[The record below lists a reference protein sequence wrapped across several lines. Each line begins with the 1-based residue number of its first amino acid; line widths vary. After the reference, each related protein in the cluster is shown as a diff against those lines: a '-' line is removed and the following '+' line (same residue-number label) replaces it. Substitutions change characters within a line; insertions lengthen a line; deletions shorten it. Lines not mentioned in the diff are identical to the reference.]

1 MFRSGRWKNEK
12 NRIKVVF
19 RLKFHASQASE
30 LNTEGLILSLV
41 PGDIGKPTARSEKA
55 VVRDGQCRWEIPVY
69 ETVKFLKDAKTGKV
83 NQRIYHLIVSTTG
96 STRGSGLVGETSIDF
111 ADYADAIKTCNV
123 CLPLHNTT
131 SKALLHVSIQ
141 RQLEFDDPQREVDEC
156 ENLEKMSQGQDLKSH
171 LSLGDADEPHTSHL
185 HEEGPF
191 GKAARFAELRRRAS
205 TESDSTMSSSRS
217 VIEPTTPE
225 EIAKSLRHPPKQLHS
240 SKTLFEEPRVSE
252 SEWSGS
258 SDHGITTD
266 DSTNDTMARN
276 SSEDEEEMEKLKN
289 EVAGLTRQ
297 ADLSELELQSLR
309 KQIVK
314 ETKRSQDL
322 LKEVNSLKQERDSLK
337 EDCERHKVSDK
348 TKMRNRLQFE
358 GRDPWVLLEE
368 TREELDY
375 EKDRNF
381 NLRLQLQKTQES
393 NSELILAVQ
402 DLEAMLEERSKEGA
416 RPRTCDN
423 MEESRRSE
431 TDEDEDQKA
440 LEDLV
445 KGHMDVKDTHVLEQ
459 KITDL
464 YNEIEVYKR
473 DKEELEI
480 QMEQLAL
487 DYEIL
492 KQENHDIS
500 YKLEQSQVQE
510 QLKMQY
516 ECSSSLVNVTE
527 LENQVESLE
536 SELKKRSEESLS
548 RIKEVETQMEILE
561 EDMERQARVFEADID
576 AVTRGKVEQEQRA
589 IQAEEA
595 LRKTRWR
602 NASVAGKLQDEFKRL
617 SEQMDSMFASN
628 EKVATKAMA
637 EANELRMQKRE
648 LEEMLKNA
656 RENQAEYEAKL
667 HELSEKLSLKTNQME
682 SVLESLE
689 EKSNDIENQK
699 RHEED
704 VTSNLNHEIKI
715 LKDEIENLKKDK
727 HSLMLQAEN
736 LRAELEETRKSFM
749 EAEAS
754 VQREKTNKND
764 LESQIESMREKSES
778 LAEELQRVKLIKD
791 EKEAAITRLQTEL
804 ETVTAK
810 FDDLKHSL
818 AENVSEMEKHKKQVV
833 QVKGEVKKKDEAI
846 ANLEKKL
853 KESRIAFNNLTKT
866 AQRNNKGSPV
876 GAKEVAV
883 MKDKIKLLEG
893 EMKLK
898 ETALEASS
906 NMFIEKEKN
915 LKNRIEELETS
926 LDQLNQISDNEALY
940 VQEKEQVRVLEAEM
954 ASLRECNETMEMEL
968 KEMQERYSE
977 ISLRFAEVEGERQ
990 QLVMTVRNL
999 KNAKRS

>member
-1 MFRSGRWKNEK
+1 MFRTGRWRNEK

-19 RLKFHASQASE
+19 RLKFHATQASE

-96 STRGSGLVGETSIDF
+96 STRGGLVGETSIDF

-141 RQLEFDDPQREVDEC
+141 RQLEFDDPQREDDEC
-156 ENLEKMSQGQDLKSH
+156 ENLEKMSPGQDLKSH
-171 LSLGDADEPHTSHL
+171 LSLGDADEPRASGS

-205 TESDSTMSSSRS
+205 TESDSTMSSSGS

-225 EIAKSLRHPPKQLHS
+225 EVAKSLRHPPKQLRS
-240 SKTLFEEPRVSE
+240 SKALFEEPRVSE

-266 DSTNDTMARN
+266 DSTNDKMSKN
-276 SSEDEEEMEKLKN
+276 SSEDGEEIDKLKN
-289 EVAGLTRQ
+289 EVACLTRQ
-297 ADLSELELQSLR
+297 ADLSDLELQSLR
-309 KQIVK
+309 KQVVK

-348 TKMRNRLQFE
+348 TKTRNRMQFE

-402 DLEAMLEERSKEGA
+402 DLEAMLEEKSKEG
-416 RPRTCDN
+416 PRTID
-423 MEESRRSE
+423 

-440 LEDLV
+440 LEELV
-445 KGHMDVKDTHVLEQ
+445 KGHMDGNNTHVFEK
-459 KITDL
+459 KITEL

-492 KQENHDIS
+492 KQENHDVS
-500 YKLEQSQVQE
+500 YKLEQSQLQD

-516 ECSSSLVNVTE
+516 ECSSE
-527 LENQVESLE
+527 LENQVETLE
-536 SELKKRSEESLS
+536 AELKKRSEESLS
-548 RIKEVETQMEILE
+548 RIKELETQMEILE
-561 EDMERQARVFEADID
+561 EEMERQAEVFEADID

-589 IQAEEA
+589 IQAEED
-595 LRKTRWR
+595 LRKTRRR
-602 NASVAGKLQDEFKRL
+602 NASVAEKLQEEFKRL
-617 SEQMDSMFASN
+617 SEQMDSMFASS
-628 EKVATKAMA
+628 EKMAMKAMA

-648 LEEMLKNA
+648 VEEMLKKTND
-656 RENQAEYEAKL
+656 EYEGKL
-667 HELSEKLSLKTNQME
+667 KELSEKLSQME
-682 SVLESLE
+682 
-689 EKSNDIENQK
+689 
-699 RHEED
+699 RHEEK
-704 VTSNLNHEIKI
+704 VTSNLNQEIKF
-715 LKDEIENLKKDK
+715 LKDEIENLQKDK
-727 HSLMLQAEN
+727 SSLMLQEES
-736 LRAELEETRKSFM
+736 LRGELEETERS
-749 EAEAS
+749 
-754 VQREKTNKND
+754 KNE
-764 LESQIESMREKSES
+764 LESRIESMREESES
-778 LAEELQRVKLIKD
+778 LAEELQAVKLIKD
-791 EKEAAITRLQTEL
+791 EKEAAITHLQTEL
-804 ETVTAK
+804 ETVRAT
-810 FDDLKHSL
+810 FDDLKRSL
-818 AENVSEMEKHKKQVV
+818 SENDSEMEKHKKQVA
-833 QVKGEVKKKDEAI
+833 QVKGEVKKKEEAI

-866 AQRNNKGSPV
+866 AQRNNNNKGSPL

-893 EMKLK
+893 QIKLK

-906 NMFIEKEKN
+906 NKFIEKEKN

-926 LDQLNQISDNEALY
+926 LDQNSLEVINKDNH
-940 VQEKEQVRVLEAEM
+940 EKEEVRVLEAEM

-977 ISLRFAEVEGERQ
+977 LSLRFAEVEGERQ

>member
-1 MFRSGRWKNEK
+1 MFRTGRWRNEK

-19 RLKFHASQASE
+19 RLKFHATQVSE
-30 LNTEGLILSLV
+30 LNAEGLILSIV
-41 PGDIGKPTARSEKA
+41 PGDVGKPTARSEKA

-69 ETVKFLKDAKTGKV
+69 ETVKFLKDGKTGKV

-96 STRGSGLVGETSIDF
+96 STRGGLVGETSIDF
-111 ADYADAIKTCNV
+111 ADYADAIKSCNV

-141 RQLEFDDPQREVDEC
+141 RQLEFDDPQREEDEC
-156 ENLEKMSQGQDLKSH
+156 ENLDKMSQGQDLKSH
-171 LSLGDADEPHTSHL
+171 LSLGDTDEPHSSHP

-205 TESDSTMSSSRS
+205 TESDSTMSSSGS

-225 EIAKSLRHPPKQLHS
+225 EVAKSLRHPPKQLHS
-240 SKTLFEEPRVSE
+240 AKNLFEE

-258 SDHGITTD
+258 SDHAD
-266 DSTNDTMARN
+266 ESTNDKMSKN
-276 SSEDEEEMEKLKN
+276 SSEDGEEIEKLKN

-297 ADLSELELQSLR
+297 ADLSDLELQSLR

-322 LKEVNSLKQERDSLK
+322 LKEVNTLKQERDSLK
-337 EDCERHKVSDK
+337 EDCERHRVSDNK
-348 TKMRNRLQFE
+348 TKTRNRMQFE

-375 EKDRNF
+375 EKDRNL

-402 DLEAMLEERSKEGA
+402 DLEAMLEEKNKN
-416 RPRTCDN
+416 D
-423 MEESRRSE
+423 
-431 TDEDEDQKA
+431 TDEDDEDQKA
-440 LEDLV
+440 LEELV
-445 KGHMDVKDTHVLEQ
+445 KGHVDGNNTHVLEE
-459 KITDL
+459 KITEL

-492 KQENHDIS
+492 KQKNHDIS
-500 YKLEQSQVQE
+500 HKLEQSQLQE
-510 QLKMQY
+510 QLKIQY
-516 ECSSSLVNVTE
+516 ECSSSLANVTE
-527 LENQVESLE
+527 LEGQVERLE
-536 SELKKRSEESLS
+536 SELKKQSEESLS
-548 RIKEVETQMEILE
+548 RIKELETKAEMLE
-561 EDMERQARVFEADID
+561 EEMEKQAEVFEADINE
-576 AVTRGKVEQEQRA
+576 VTRGKVEQEQRA

-602 NASVAGKLQDEFKRL
+602 NASVAGKLQEEFKRL

-628 EKVATKAMA
+628 EKVATRAMA
-637 EANELRMQKRE
+637 EANELRTQKRE
-648 LEEMLKNA
+648 LEEMLKKANDEL
-656 RENQAEYEAKL
+656 RENEAKL
-667 HELSEKLSLKTNQME
+667 HEVSEKLSE
-682 SVLESLE
+682 
-689 EKSNDIENQK
+689 IE
-699 RHEED
+699 RREED
-704 VTSNLNHEIKI
+704 AASNLNQEIEV
-715 LKDEIENLKKDK
+715 LKEEIENLEKDK
-727 HSLMLQAEN
+727 HSLMLQEEN
-736 LRAELEETRKSFM
+736 IRVELEEARRSL
-749 EAEAS
+749 AEA
-754 VQREKTNKND
+754 QRRV
-764 LESQIESMREKSES
+764 ESMREESES
-778 LAEELQRVKLIKD
+778 LAEELQAVKLIKD
-791 EKEAAITRLQTEL
+791 EKEAAITQLQTEL
-804 ETVTAK
+804 ETVR
-810 FDDLKHSL
+810 FERDDLKRSL
-818 AENVSEMEKHKKQVV
+818 SENDSEMEKHKKQVA
-833 QVKGEVKKKDEAI
+833 QVKGEVKKKEEVI

-853 KESRIAFNNLTKT
+853 KESRIAFTNLTKT
-866 AQRNNKGSPV
+866 AQRNSNNKGSPV

-893 EMKLK
+893 QIKLK

-906 NMFIEKEKN
+906 NMFIEKKKN
-915 LKNRIEELETS
+915 LKNRIEELEASLNQNS
-926 LDQLNQISDNEALY
+926 LDVNKDNH
-940 VQEKEQVRVLEAEM
+940 EKEQVRVLEAEM

-968 KEMQERYSE
+968 KEMQGRYSE
-977 ISLRFAEVEGERQ
+977 LSLRFAEVEGERQ

>member
-1 MFRSGRWKNEK
+1 MFRSGRWRNEK

-19 RLKFHASQASE
+19 RLKFHATQASE
-30 LNTEGLILSLV
+30 FNTEGLILSLV
-41 PGDIGKPTARSEKA
+41 PGDVGKPTARSEKA
-55 VVRDGQCRWEIPVY
+55 VVRDGQCRWDIPVY

-83 NQRIYHLIVSTTG
+83 NQRIYHLTVSTTG
-96 STRGSGLVGETSIDF
+96 SARGGLVGETSIDF

-141 RQLEFDDPQREVDEC
+141 RQLEFDDPQREEDEC
-156 ENLEKMSQGQDLKSH
+156 ENLEKVSQGHDLKSH
-171 LSLGDADEPHTSHL
+171 LSLGDADEPHASHP

-205 TESDSTMSSSRS
+205 TESDSTMSSAGS

-225 EIAKSLRHPPKQLHS
+225 EVAKSLRHPPKQLHS
-240 SKTLFEEPRVSE
+240 SKNLFEEPRVSE

-258 SDHGITTD
+258 SDHGVTTTD
-266 DSTNDTMARN
+266 DSTNDKMSKN
-276 SSEDEEEMEKLKN
+276 SSEDGDEIERLKN

-297 ADLSELELQSLR
+297 ADLSDLELQSLR

-337 EDCERHKVSDK
+337 EDCERHRVSDK

-358 GRDPWVLLEE
+358 GRDPWILLEE

-416 RPRTCDN
+416 RPRTCD
-423 MEESRRSE
+423 

-445 KGHMDVKDTHVLEQ
+445 KGHMDGNNTQVLEQ

-464 YNEIEVYKR
+464 YNEIEVCKR

-500 YKLEQSQVQE
+500 YKLEQSQLQE

-527 LENQVESLE
+527 LENQVERLE

-548 RIKEVETQMEILE
+548 RIKELETQMEILE
-561 EDMERQARVFEADID
+561 EDMERQAQVFEADID

-595 LRKTRWR
+595 LRKTRWK
-602 NASVAGKLQDEFKRL
+602 NASVAEKLQDEFKRL

-628 EKVATKAMA
+628 EKMAMKAMT

-656 RENQAEYEAKL
+656 NDELRENQAEYEAKVQ
-667 HELSEKLSLKTNQME
+667 ELSEKLSLKTSQME
-682 SVLESLE
+682 RVLE
-689 EKSNDIENQK
+689 NQE

-704 VTSNLNHEIKI
+704 VTSNLNQEIKF

-727 HSLMLQAEN
+727 SSLILQAES
-736 LRAELEETRKSFM
+736 LRVELEETRKSFM

-754 VQREKTNKND
+754 VQRENRNKNN
-764 LESQIESMREKSES
+764 LESQIASMREESES
-778 LAEELQRVKLIKD
+778 LAEELQAVKRIKD
-791 EKEAAITRLQTEL
+791 EKEAAITQLQTEL
-804 ETVTAK
+804 ETVRAK
-810 FDDLKHSL
+810 FDDLKQSL
-818 AENVSEMEKHKKQVV
+818 SENDSEMEKHKKQVV
-833 QVKGEVKKKDEAI
+833 QVKGEVKKKEEAI

-866 AQRNNKGSPV
+866 AQRNNNKGSPI

-883 MKDKIKLLEG
+883 MKDKIKNLEG
-893 EMKLK
+893 QIKIK

-926 LDQLNQISDNEALY
+926 LDQLNQISDSEALN
-940 VQEKEQVRVLEAEM
+940 VQEKEQVRVIEAEM
-954 ASLRECNETMEMEL
+954 ASLRECNEMMEMEL
-968 KEMQERYSE
+968 KEMQGRYSE
-977 ISLRFAEVEGERQ
+977 LSLRFAEVEGERQ

>member
-1 MFRSGRWKNEK
+1 MFRSGKWRNEK

-19 RLKFHASQASE
+19 RLKFHATQASQF
-30 LNTEGLILSLV
+30 NTEGLTLSLV
-41 PGDIGKPTARSEKA
+41 PGDVGKPTARSEKA
-55 VVRDGQCRWEIPVY
+55 VVSNGQCRWEIPVY

-96 STRGSGLVGETSIDF
+96 STRGGLVGETSIDF

-123 CLPLHNTT
+123 CLPLQSSNAKT
-131 SKALLHVSIQ
+131 LLHVSIQ

-156 ENLEKMSQGQDLKSH
+156 ESLEKISQGQDLRSH
-171 LSLGDADEPHTSHL
+171 LSIRDADETHKSDS

-191 GKAARFAELRRRAS
+191 GKAARLAELKRRAS
-205 TESDSTMSSSRS
+205 IESDSTMSSSGS
-217 VIEPTTPE
+217 VCEPNTPE
-225 EIAKSLRHPPKQLHS
+225 EVATKSLRHPPNKHLRS
-240 SKTLFEEPRVSE
+240 AKNLFEEPRVSE

-258 SDHGITTD
+258 SN
-266 DSTNDTMARN
+266 DSNDTIPRDAAR
-276 SSEDEEEMEKLKN
+276 SSSDEDEVEKLKT

-297 ADLSELELQSLR
+297 ADLSEIELQSLR

-322 LKEVNSLKQERDSLK
+322 LREVNSLKEERDSLK
-337 EDCERHKVSDK
+337 EDCERHDK
-348 TKMRNRLQFE
+348 QRGETKMRRNRLQFE
-358 GRDPWVLLEE
+358 GRDPWIILEE
-368 TREELDY
+368 TREELDH

-402 DLEAMLEERSKEGA
+402 DLEAMLEEKSKEG
-416 RPRTCDN
+416 PRTSDSSI
-423 MEESRRSE
+423 EESRRRSCRSE
-431 TDEDEDQKA
+431 TDEDDQDQKA

-445 KGHMDVKDTHVLEQ
+445 KGHVDANVLEQ

-464 YNEIEVYKR
+464 YNEIEIYKR
-473 DKEELEI
+473 EKDELEI

-500 YKLEQSQVQE
+500 YKLEQSQLQE

-536 SELKKRSEESLS
+536 SELKKQSEEFSQSLS
-548 RIKEVETQMEILE
+548 RIQELETQTETLE
-561 EDMERQARVFEADID
+561 EEMEKQAQVFEADID
-576 AVTRGKVEQEQRA
+576 AVTRDKVEQEQRA

-595 LRKTRWR
+595 LRKTRWK

-617 SEQMDSMFASN
+617 SEQMDSMFVSN
-628 EKVATKAMA
+628 EKMAMKAMT
-637 EANELRMQKRE
+637 EANDLRMQKRQ

-656 RENQAEYEAKL
+656 NDELRANQAEYEAKL
-667 HELSEKLSLKTNQME
+667 HELSDKLSFKTSQME
-682 SVLESLE
+682 RML
-689 EKSNDIENQK
+689 ENQK
-699 RHEED
+699 RHEEN
-704 VTSNLNHEIKI
+704 VTASLNQEIKV
-715 LKDEIENLKKDK
+715 LRDEIENLRKDK
-727 HSLMLQAEN
+727 NSLMLQAEEAEK
-736 LRAELEETRKSFM
+736 LRFELEETSKSFM
-749 EAEAS
+749 EAEDS
-754 VQREKTNKND
+754 LQRENTHLQK
-764 LESQIESMREKSES
+764 EMES
-778 LAEELQRVKLIKD
+778 LAEELKAVKLIKD
-791 EKEAAITRLQTEL
+791 EKEAAITHVQTEI
-804 ETVTAK
+804 ETVRAQR
-810 FDDLKHSL
+810 DDLKRSL
-818 AENVSEMEKHKKQVV
+818 SENDTEMEKHKKQVG
-833 QVKGEVKKKDEAI
+833 QVKGELKKKEEAM

-853 KESRIAFNNLTKT
+853 KESRVAFNNLTKT
-866 AQRNNKGSPV
+866 GQRNNNRGSPV
-876 GAKEVAV
+876 GAGQGGSKEVLV

-893 EMKLK
+893 QIKLK

-915 LKNRIEELETS
+915 LKNRIEELETK
-926 LDQLNQISDNEALY
+926 LDQLNQKSDNEALNGEE
-940 VQEKEQVRVLEAEM
+940 EKEEIRVLVAEM